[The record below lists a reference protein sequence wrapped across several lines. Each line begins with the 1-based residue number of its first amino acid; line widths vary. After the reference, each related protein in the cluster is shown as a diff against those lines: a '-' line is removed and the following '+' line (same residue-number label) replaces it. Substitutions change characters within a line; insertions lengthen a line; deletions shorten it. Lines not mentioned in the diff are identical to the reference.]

1 MSLTTGRQAK
11 KQQEVAGKIAT
22 VMSTRTM
29 SCMAARALLR
39 SINNG
44 DDDFWLKRTCTAK
57 RTNNLTAHKKQK
69 KQRVTERG
77 EACEQQHRQAQWL
90 TNKARY
96 PPSKGTQ

>member
-29 SCMAARALLR
+29 SCLAARALLG
-39 SINNG
+39 SINNN

-57 RTNNLTAHKKQK
+57 RTNNLTAHKK
-69 KQRVTERG
+69 TE
-77 EACEQQHRQAQWL
+77 EAKE
-90 TNKARY
+90 
-96 PPSKGTQ
+96 